1 MSATTLPEQRQ
12 AELKATLEA
21 AAVPRW
27 CNPALLAALL
37 GVEPSESAGRLAAL
51 RELRMAEPSTA
62 FGKEGMHVPQE
73 TRRILRRILATVE
86 PGRFR
91 ALSLRTAAFYWEDP
105 APAARI
111 EWIYHLLCGD
121 PERGADELE
130 RLDREWTE
138 RGCAG
143 ERRALATALGELEQ
157 TGMAVGRAR
166 AWVLLVMA
174 WTHELNGEKLLWLEV
189 GGQALQ
195 AAREAG
201 DASAEAEAACLV
213 GDARM
218 GQFQSEAAEVAFGEF
233 LRISQRLA
241 QGQPDSAVWQRRLA
255 LAHSRMGD
263 ARQAQGRL
271 DTALVAFTDYHAICR
286 RMIRQ
291 FPADAGWQRELAVA
305 HSKIGH
311 VRRAQGQ
318 LERARA
324 EFADYLAGFRRLV
337 ELDPDNVGW
346 QRELGIACGLLAS
359 VRMALDGA
367 GFALQYYEESARLL
381 AGVVE
386 RSPNV
391 AQWAEDKRLI
401 DKELA
406 ACRRSAGMQRRV
418 KGGLSWLQDKLPF

>member
-1 MSATTLPEQRQ
+1 MSITTLPESRQ

-27 CNPALLAALL
+27 CNPALLSALL
-37 GVEPSESAGRLAAL
+37 GVEPSECAERLASL
-51 RELRMAEPSTA
+51 RESHLTEPSTA

-73 TRRILRRILATVE
+73 TRRVLRRILATVE
-86 PGRFR
+86 PSRFH

-121 PERGADELE
+121 SERGADELE
-130 RLDREWTE
+130 RLDHEWTE

-143 ERRALATALGELEQ
+143 ERRALATALWELEE
-157 TGMAVGRAR
+157 TRMVTGRAR

-174 WTHELNGEKLLWLEV
+174 WTHELNGEKFLWLDV

-201 DASAEAEAACLV
+201 DVSAEAEASCLV

-218 GQFQSEAAEVAFGEF
+218 AQFQFEPAEVAFGEF
-233 LRISQRLA
+233 FKISQRLG
-241 QGQPDSAVWQRRLA
+241 QEQPDSAVWQRRLA

-263 ARQAQGRL
+263 ARQGQGRL

-286 RMIRQ
+286 RAIRQ
-291 FPADAGWQRELAVA
+291 FPADVGWRRELAVA

-324 EFADYLAGFRRLV
+324 EFADYLAGFRKLV
-337 ELDPDNVGW
+337 ELDPDNIGW

-367 GFALQYYEESARLL
+367 DSALRYYEESARVL
-381 AGVVE
+381 ASVVE
-386 RSPNV
+386 KSPNA

-401 DKELA
+401 DRELA
-406 ACRRSAGMQRRV
+406 ACRRSAGVRKRV
-418 KGGLSWLQDKLPF
+418 KGGLNWLQGKMPF